1 MTLSGWLEQQQRA
14 HNLATFQ
21 LPYVSSLP
29 VKKVRGPNFKF
40 TDEQVNLA
48 ISVRNK
54 QMEEGARSGRS

>member
-14 HNLATFQ
+14 YNLATFQ
-21 LPYVSSLP
+21 LPYVAS

-48 ISVRNK
+48 IKVRNK